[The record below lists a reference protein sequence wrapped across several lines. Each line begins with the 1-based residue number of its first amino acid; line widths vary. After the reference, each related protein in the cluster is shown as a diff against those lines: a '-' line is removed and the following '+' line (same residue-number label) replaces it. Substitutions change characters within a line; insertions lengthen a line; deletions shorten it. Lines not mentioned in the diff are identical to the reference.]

1 MSISGMIGTCFG
13 FSSSIVTQLSKKKKK
28 KEHVQMNSGA
38 AHKIEVEHSDHRID
52 SSHNLNFLNTQI
64 QVRTDWKVLPVIH
77 MQEMDVMKGSMS
89 FIFLSSPTRRV
100 RQNY

>member
-1 MSISGMIGTCFG
+1 
-13 FSSSIVTQLSKKKKK
+13 
-28 KEHVQMNSGA
+28 MNSGA

-52 SSHNLNFLNTQI
+52 SSHNLNLNVHNTQNQI
-64 QVRTDWKVLPVIH
+64 RTDWKVLPVIH

-100 RQNY
+100 GQNY